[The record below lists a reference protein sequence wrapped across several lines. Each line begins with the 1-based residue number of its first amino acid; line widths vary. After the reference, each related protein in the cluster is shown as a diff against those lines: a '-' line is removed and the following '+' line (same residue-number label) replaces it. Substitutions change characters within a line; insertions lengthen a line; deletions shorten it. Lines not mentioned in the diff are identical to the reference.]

1 MINTSEA
8 YNYNAQGV
16 RLTKH
21 VQNGGGMYKYY
32 FDGVNLLFTKK
43 NGVNYNRYLYDGD
56 SVYCGINTNDAAYW
70 YHTDVRNSVT
80 NVLKGDTT
88 TSSSPYLVR
97 SFTYNA
103 YGDTDRQGGIHAEPD
118 VDDIAYTGACYD
130 KETELYYLM
139 SRYYDPMIAQ
149 FISEDSYRGDG
160 EHYWNLY
167 AYCSGDPVNNS
178 DRTGK
183 FSIKEERKKADKR
196 VKSWGPKKA
205 YTQFWKTI
213 IKHYEGNFPVAMFLL
228 KRSLSGR
235 TDTLIITSKQ
245 YKWIYDKMTNNSNFL
260 NMLYGNRISFKSNLT
275 TKVVAKQKLTYT
287 LTNSVDMFM
296 SFHNTTVKAL
306 NISKIKQTPYYTTNL
321 FSGEIY
327 DKYDFDNDTLLNAV
341 SGGLNNYAASDQ
353 DAGILSEYS
362 IRCRFKI
369 TKTYYVYPNTL

>member
-8 YNYNAQGV
+8 YTYDAQGV

-32 FDGVNLLFTKK
+32 FDDVNLLFTKK

-103 YGDTDRQGGIHAEPD
+103 YGDTDRQGGIYAEPD

-130 KETELYYLM
+130 KETQLYYLM

-160 EHYWNLY
+160 EHFWNLY
-167 AYCSGDPVNNS
+167 MYCEGDPVNKT
-178 DRTGK
+178 DRNGHISSYLQKKVDRAIKKSAFNKLLPKKRK
-183 FSIKEERKKADKR
+183 FKYKVTTVHRTKYGNIRQVAVSTISKKPPTYTIYVYNGSKRALNEYSNQLFKTADK
-196 VKSWGPKKA
+196 WALKK
-205 YTQFWKTI
+205 F
-213 IKHYEGNFPVAMFLL
+213 FPAITA
-228 KRSLSGR
+228 G
-235 TDTLIITSKQ
+235 TLFAQS
-245 YKWIYDKMTNNSNFL
+245 
-260 NMLYGNRISFKSNLT
+260 LT
-275 TKVVAKQKLTYT
+275 TVAKSIMSAAAKSVLAATTGFASSAAIAYISIACAVISDSYSSFGLYVKDKIMFENGDITFAYSMTKL
-287 LTNSVDMFM
+287 L
-296 SFHNTTVKAL
+296 ARG
-306 NISKIKQTPYYTTNL
+306 IQYYNVNGKCTMTQ
-321 FSGEIY
+321 
-327 DKYDFDNDTLLNAV
+327 
-341 SGGLNNYAASDQ
+341 GG
-353 DAGILSEYS
+353 
-362 IRCRFKI
+362 
-369 TKTYYVYPNTL
+369 